1 MLKNGAATG
10 LQARSEKPQSLLA
23 EGTYGCTFYP
33 PLPCKK
39 GKQKGREK
47 EVGKITRLVN
57 ADFELDIAETLRA
70 IPNWES
76 YFILSTEDSCSR
88 KELEKIYKDY
98 KHNCDFLE
106 RINPSQLTHLLSP
119 YGGTTLRN
127 YSFTPNF
134 SVLSF
139 LTHMA
144 TALDKMHTLGYGH
157 FDIHEANILLDEKGV
172 ARLID
177 FGKSMKGDEING
189 DTIQKHSF
197 SFTPSFVWQPPEL
210 AVMNGVQEHL
220 PQQIAILRTF
230 EKKSAFYDMQTYLNI
245 PVDAQRHEFEEFWN
259 FSESAQA
266 RQWDRFFR
274 HYWRKFDV
282 WSLGVIC
289 LRILKI
295 QLVNKEYVNG
305 PWKTEGDM
313 LKRVL
318 MQMLQASPAKRI
330 TIAQVCSLVKE
341 TKR

>member
-1 MLKNGAATG
+1 MLKNGANTG
-10 LQARSEKPQSLLA
+10 LKDGGEKPQSLLA

-47 EVGKITRLVN
+47 EVGKLTRVVN
-57 ADFELDIAETLRA
+57 ADYELDIAEKLRE

-76 YFILSTEDSCSR
+76 YYILSSEDSCSR
-88 KELEKIYKDY
+88 KELEKMYKDY
-98 KHNCDFLE
+98 KKNCDFLE

-119 YGGTTLRN
+119 YGGITLRK
-127 YSFTPNF
+127 YSFRPDF

-139 LTHMA
+139 LSHMA
-144 TALDKMHTLGYGH
+144 TALEKMHAIGYGH
-157 FDIHEANILLDEKGV
+157 FDIHEANILIDEKGV

-189 DTIQKHSF
+189 ESIQKHSF
-197 SFTPSFVWQPPEL
+197 TFTPSFVWQPPEL
-210 AVMNGVQEHL
+210 TVMNGVQEHL

-230 EKKSAFYDMQTYLNI
+230 DKKAIFQTAQTYLNLNI
-245 PVDAQRHEFEEFWN
+245 DAQKHIFEDFWN

-282 WSLGVIC
+282 WSLGVIA
-289 LRILKI
+289 LRIMKI
-295 QLVNKEYVNG
+295 QLVNTEYING
-305 PWKTEGDM
+305 LWKSEGEL
-313 LKRVL
+313 LKKVL
-318 MQMLQASPAKRI
+318 IQMLQASPAKRA
-330 TIAQVCSLVKE
+330 TINQVCTMLKE
-341 TKR
+341 R